1 MGIDRLS
8 VTVPSEI
15 GDQLRHVAQR
25 RGQAVSAFV
34 AEAIEHQL
42 RLDAL
47 NEALRE
53 ADLTF
58 GPVPEKEIQSAI
70 EVFATASKKAT
81 RNTDRTASKTSG
93 RPRRRSVA

>member
-1 MGIDRLS
+1 M
-8 VTVPSEI
+8 
-15 GDQLRHVAQR
+15 
-25 RGQAVSAFV
+25 SAFV

-58 GPVPEKEIQSAI
+58 GPVPEEEIQSAMGI
-70 EVFATASKKAT
+70 FATAS
-81 RNTDRTASKTSG
+81 RNTRKQTS
-93 RPRRRSVA
+93 